1 MLRRTLTANEKH
13 PVYDCVNLSSPIQM
27 QLSLKPTNF
36 SRSFVLFLDPTS
48 NFKHFQKQGDPLPTF
63 FRKLQN
69 MKNLVRPLY
78 QKHRSRT
85 PFDNQ
90 HVKGSQTLIKSA

>member
-1 MLRRTLTANEKH
+1 MLRHTLTANEKY

-63 FRKLQN
+63 FSQITEYEKL
-69 MKNLVRPLY
+69 
-78 QKHRSRT
+78 
-85 PFDNQ
+85 
-90 HVKGSQTLIKSA
+90 G